1 MQRRLLDYAVIS
13 LKGIAMGAAD
23 AVPGVSGGTIAFI
36 SGIYEELIKTISGVN
51 LSLFKT
57 LKKEGFS
64 AFWTQLNGNFIVAL
78 LSGIIISYV
87 SFMRLA
93 KYLIEN
99 HPILIW
105 SFFFGLIVASIFF
118 VGKQINKWNAG
129 VVVSIILGALAAYY
143 ITTLPTMADNNSS
156 LFLFFAGALAICAM
170 ILPGISGSFILV
182 ILGAYKTL
190 SDALHDFDV
199 KKIED
204 FSDKFKNNLDVKK
217 IAVFTFGAIVGLL
230 SFSHILKWLFK
241 HYHNITLALL
251 TGFIF
256 GSLNKIWP
264 WKLTDEVIEKSS
276 GKILAFSDISEL
288 GTLSVYQQQM
298 NDFESY
304 KMVSEK
310 SIMAFQYSEINDYI
324 DPQVLPAIILMVV
337 GFLTIFILE
346 KIGSK
351 KQ

>member
-1 MQRRLLDYAVIS
+1 MQRRFSDYLFIS

-36 SGIYEELIKTISGVN
+36 SGIYEELITTISGVN
-51 LSLFKT
+51 LSLFTT
-57 LKKEGFS
+57 LRKHGFV
-64 AFWTQLNGNFIVAL
+64 AFWKQLNGSFLLAL
-78 LSGIIISYV
+78 LTGIIISFV

-93 KYLIEN
+93 KYLIEQ

-105 SFFFGLIVASIFF
+105 SFFFGLIVASIVF
-118 VGKQINKWNAG
+118 VGKQIKIWNFGTIVAL
-129 VVVSIILGALAAYY
+129 VLGTLAAFY
-143 ITTLPTMADNNSS
+143 ITTLPSMATNESL
-156 LFLFFAGALAICAM
+156 LFLFFAGAIAICAM

-190 SDALHDFDV
+190 SDALYAFDLKRV
-199 KKIED
+199 SI
-204 FSDKFKNNLDVKK
+204 F
-217 IAVFTFGAIVGLL
+217 AAGALIGLL
-230 SFSHILKWLFK
+230 SFSHVLKWLFK
-241 HYHNITLALL
+241 NYKNRTLAVL

-264 WKLTDEVIEKSS
+264 WKETLTVLKKSTGETLPISQISNFGTIEV
-276 GKILAFSDISEL
+276 FQRH
-288 GTLSVYQQQM
+288 T
-298 NDFESY
+298 NDFETL

-310 SIMAFQYSEINDYI
+310 SVSPFYYSDINNAI
-324 DPQVLPAIILMVV
+324 EPQIALAIGLMVI

-351 KQ
+351 TA

>member
-57 LKKEGFS
+57 IKKEGFS

-199 KKIED
+199 KKIA
-204 FSDKFKNNLDVKK
+204 
-217 IAVFTFGAIVGLL
+217 IFTFGAIVGLL

-264 WKLTDEVIEKSS
+264 WKEVVTWQT
-276 GKILAFSDISEL
+276 ASDGIKTPL
-288 GTLSVYQQQM
+288 V
-298 NDFESY
+298 
-304 KMVSEK
+304 EK
-310 SIMAFQYSEINDYI
+310 SISPFTFDGN
-324 DPQVLPAIILMVV
+324 PQITYAIILMVV